1 MIQIWQMDLPAAAL
15 RARERAYAPYSGFWV
30 GAALLTWDG
39 AIYTGCNIENAAY
52 SVCNCAERTAL
63 FSAIA
68 AGERR
73 FRAIAVAGGR
83 QDEKEPLPAFCPPCG
98 VCRQALSEFC
108 ESPAFQVI
116 LVRSRE
122 DLRVFTLEELL
133 PLQFG
138 DQNLKQ

>member
-1 MIQIWQMDLPAAAL
+1 MHLDRAWQKDLAAAAL

-30 GAALLTWDG
+30 GAALLTING
-39 AIYTGCNIENAAY
+39 AVYTGCNIENAAY

-63 FSAIA
+63 FSAVA

-83 QDEKEPLPAFCPPCG
+83 QEEKEPLSAFCPPCG

-108 ESPAFQVI
+108 KGRAFQVI

-133 PLQFG
+133 PLPFG
-138 DQNLKQ
+138 D